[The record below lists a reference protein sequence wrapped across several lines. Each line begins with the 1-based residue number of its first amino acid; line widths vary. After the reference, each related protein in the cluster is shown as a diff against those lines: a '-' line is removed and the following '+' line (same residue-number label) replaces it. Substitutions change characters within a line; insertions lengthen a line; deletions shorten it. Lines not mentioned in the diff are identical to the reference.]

1 MPKPPRSNV
10 VAHALILAVTLATT
24 TPVRAQAPAGEPP
37 APVPAPAPE
46 GEADSSIA
54 TPEPGATPA
63 KVEDAKDVAAKAELT
78 PIVPSPGDV
87 SRPAFQLYAEIDIP
101 VVAVGVVFAA
111 ARLVKTQRAF
121 CAPMCDEAELNNPVD
136 RLTAGF
142 FSPRWSSASDY
153 AMYGLVGLSVGL
165 LVLDEGLLP
174 ALNDSVV
181 LFESVM
187 SATAI
192 ASIMTIAA
200 GRPRPFLYG
209 DPTNPDSYTAP
220 LEERNS
226 ANGGLSFLSSHTA
239 MAFALATSVYITQR
253 RLHPH
258 GNRSKWVL
266 GVGLGV
272 ASFVGA
278 ARVMSGF
285 HFITDVAGG
294 AVVGSS
300 VGVLISSIHPSPVTI
315 VPIVSDTTR
324 GAGIQATF

>member
-1 MPKPPRSNV
+1 MHKTSGLISLL
-10 VAHALILAVTLATT
+10 VAGSVLANAVTASAQ
-24 TPVRAQAPAGEPP
+24 PVPP
-37 APVPAPAPE
+37 APEAPAPDPAVPTPAPE
-46 GEADSSIA
+46 IA
-54 TPEPGATPA
+54 TPAPGASA
-63 KVEDAKDVAAKAELT
+63 DKVEEAKDVAEKAELT

-87 SRPAFQLYAEIDIP
+87 SKPAFQLYAEIDIP
-101 VVAVGVVFAA
+101 VVAVGLVFAA
-111 ARLVKTQRAF
+111 ARLVKTQKAY
-121 CAPMCDEAELNNPVD
+121 CAPTCDEAELNNGLD
-136 RLTAGF
+136 RFTAGQW
-142 FSPRWSSASDY
+142 SPGWSSASDY
-153 AMYGLVGLSVGL
+153 ALYGLAGLSVGL
-165 LVLDEGLLP
+165 LLYDEGLLP
-174 ALNDSVV
+174 SLNDGVV

-209 DPTNPDSYTAP
+209 DPTDPDSYEAP
-220 LEERNS
+220 LSQRNS
-226 ANGGLSFLSSHTA
+226 ANAGLSFLSSHTA
-239 MAFALATSVYITQR
+239 MAFALATSLYVTQR
-253 RLHPH
+253 RLHPN

-300 VGVLISSIHPSPVTI
+300 VGVLISSIHKSPVSV
-315 VPIVSDTTR
+315 VPIVNDTTR
-324 GAGIQATF
+324 GAAIQATF